1 VGGGYIAVE
10 FASIFNG
17 LGAETTLLYRRDLFL
32 RGFDRSVREHLRD
45 ELGKKGLDLQF
56 NSDIA
61 RIDKQADGS
70 LAATLK
76 DGRV

>member
-1 VGGGYIAVE
+1 
-10 FASIFNG
+10 
-17 LGAETTLLYRRDLFL
+17 FL

-76 DGRV
+76 DGRVLERTACSTPPGGGRCWTTWAWKTQL

>member
-1 VGGGYIAVE
+1 
-10 FASIFNG
+10 
-17 LGAETTLLYRRDLFL
+17 
-32 RGFDRSVREHLRD
+32 D

-76 DGRV
+76 DGRVLEADCVFSLPNIGTVGLTEEEALSAGHKVK